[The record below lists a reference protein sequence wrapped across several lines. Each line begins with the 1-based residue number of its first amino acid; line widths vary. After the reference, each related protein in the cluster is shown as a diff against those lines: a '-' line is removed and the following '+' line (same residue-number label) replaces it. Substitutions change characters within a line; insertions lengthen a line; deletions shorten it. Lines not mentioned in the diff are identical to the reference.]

1 MNHAR
6 LKLRP
11 YVRLEA
17 DAEGKGGMMLDT
29 QSGTICACNESAW
42 VSLKALK
49 KGVDAEA
56 LAAGLSKAFEV
67 APDAA
72 RKDVLALVSELH
84 LMDLLEQV

>member
-1 MNHAR
+1 MKTTR

-29 QSGTICACNESAW
+29 QSGTICVCNESAW

-49 KGVDAEA
+49 KGVDADA
-56 LAAGLSKAFEV
+56 LAAGLTRTFDV
-67 APDAA
+67 APDTAQ
-72 RKDVLALVSELH
+72 KDVLALVSELH
-84 LMDLLEQV
+84 LMDLLEQG

>member
-1 MNHAR
+1 MSNAR
-6 LKLRP
+6 LKLRS

-42 VSLKALK
+42 TALKALK
-49 KGVDAEA
+49 KGVDAETLAGA
-56 LAAGLSKAFEV
+56 LTKTFEV
-67 APDAA
+67 DQDVA

-84 LMDLLEQV
+84 LMDLLEQA